1 MRVVVASRN
10 PVKLAAAAE
19 GFRLAFGEAPAV
31 DGIAVPS
38 GVADQPMT
46 DAETLQ
52 GARNR
57 VEAARQA
64 RPEADYWVG
73 IEGGVHPSGT
83 LLEAFAWVV
92 VASAKRQ
99 ARARS
104 AAFPLPRPAVEAL
117 QRGSEL
123 GHVMD
128 ALFGES
134 HSKHKGGAIGLLTH
148 GAITRTALYVQPV
161 VMACIPFLHP
171 EWYPE
176 RW

>member
-1 MRVVVASRN
+1 MKIVVASRN
-10 PVKLAAAAE
+10 PVKLDAAAQ
-19 GFRLAFGEAPAV
+19 GFRLAFGQQPEIV
-31 DGIAVPS
+31 GIAVPS

-46 DAETLQ
+46 DEETLQ
-52 GARNR
+52 GALNR
-57 VEAARQA
+57 VAAAKKRIA
-64 RPEADYWVG
+64 EADFWVG
-73 IEGGVHPSGT
+73 IEGGVHPSGG

-92 VASAKRQ
+92 VASAQRT

-117 QRGSEL
+117 RRGREL

-134 HSKHKGGAIGLLTH
+134 HSKHKGGAIGLLTR
-148 GAITRTALYVQPV
+148 GAITRTTLYVQPV